1 VDRAQ
6 LSADD
11 LARLAEVEP
20 AFVERAMQA
29 GALKNHR
36 VKITV
41 VRPRLTPRR
50 CMLLLRCRS
59 LVKQFRAHY
68 SSLSLAIENSATR
81 RSTPPSISP

>member
-20 AFVERAMQA
+20 ALVERAMQA

-41 VRPRLTPRR
+41 SDQDSHQDAA
-50 CMLLLRCRS
+50 C
-59 LVKQFRAHY
+59 
-68 SSLSLAIENSATR
+68 
-81 RSTPPSISP
+81 